1 MKVKPSI
8 WSITWRYL
16 IVALIVVAAAFGM
29 FFSVFFNVNQETGSI
44 SVAPWGVSHYIFV
57 IVMGVSLIGIYIFS
71 IISYYYVIEDK
82 FFTVKRYGKA
92 IDFDYRN
99 IEFIDVD
106 ESQRK
111 HQVIFY
117 STKGR
122 MRYLLGD
129 KKGLLL
135 ETLIKKCP
143 KTLTLSEFR
152 RKHPEERY

>member
-8 WSITWRYL
+8 WGITWRYL
-16 IVALIVVAAAFGM
+16 IVAVIVVAAAFGM
-29 FFSVFFNVNQETGSI
+29 FFSIFFTIDQKTGAVSL
-44 SVAPWGVSHYIFV
+44 APWGISHYIFV

-71 IISYYYVIEDK
+71 VVTYYYVIEDK
-82 FFTVKRYGKA
+82 FFTVKRYGKT

-99 IEFIDVD
+99 IEFIDI
-106 ESQRK
+106 ETSKRK

-117 STKGR
+117 STKGK

-129 KKGLLL
+129 KKGILL

-143 KTLTLSEFR
+143 KILTVEEFR

>member
-1 MKVKPSI
+1 MKVRPSI

-16 IVALIVVAAAFGM
+16 VVAAIVVAAAFGM
-29 FFSVFFNVNQETGSI
+29 FFSIFFKIDQTNGAI
-44 SVAPWGVSHYIFV
+44 SLAPWGISHYIFF
-57 IVMGVSLIGIYIFS
+57 IVMGVSLIAIYIFS
-71 IISYYYVIEDK
+71 IVTYYYVIEDK

-99 IEFIDVD
+99 IEFLDIN
-106 ESQRK
+106 ESKRK

-117 STKGR
+117 STKGK
-122 MRYLLGD
+122 MRYLIGD
-129 KKGLLL
+129 RKGLLL

-143 KTLTLSEFR
+143 KTLTVEEFR